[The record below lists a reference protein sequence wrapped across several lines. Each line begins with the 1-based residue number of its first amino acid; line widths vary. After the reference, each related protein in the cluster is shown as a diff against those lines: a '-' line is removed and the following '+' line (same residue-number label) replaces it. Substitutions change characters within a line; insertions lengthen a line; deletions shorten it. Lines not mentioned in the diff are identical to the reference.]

1 MRLLRT
7 QAAAWHGYM
16 DPIDTALRLLVATG
30 TGMALGLDRDLQGK
44 PLGARTLG
52 LVGMSSALVAL
63 TVTQIPAIAQN
74 PDALSRVVQ
83 GIVVGVLT
91 GIGFLG
97 SGVILRHPDKGTVQ
111 NLTTAAATW
120 ATAAL
125 GLTCALAPWPLF
137 LLGAATT
144 IALLLI
150 EHRFEQL
157 FHKRKSKR

>member
-1 MRLLRT
+1 
-7 QAAAWHGYM
+7 M
-16 DPIDTALRLLVATG
+16 DQLDTALRLLAATATG
-30 TGMALGLDRDLQGK
+30 MVLGLNRDLEGK

-63 TVTQIPAIAQN
+63 AVTQIPEIAQY
-74 PDALSRVVQ
+74 PDALSRAIQ

-97 SGVILRHPDKGTVQ
+97 SGVILRYPDKGTVQ

-120 ATAAL
+120 TTAAL

-144 IALLLI
+144 VALLLI

-157 FHKRKSKR
+157 FRKRKSKS

>member
-1 MRLLRT
+1 
-7 QAAAWHGYM
+7 M
-16 DPIDTALRLLVATG
+16 DQLDTALRLLAATAI
-30 TGMALGLDRDLQGK
+30 GMVLGLNRDLEGK
-44 PLGARTLG
+44 PLGARTFG

-63 TVTQIPAIAQN
+63 TVTQIPLIAEH
-74 PDALSRVVQ
+74 PDALSRAVQ

-137 LLGAATT
+137 LLGAGVTL
-144 IALLLI
+144 ALLLV

-157 FHKRKSKR
+157 FRKRKPKR